1 MAEAYRVVI
10 VEDDA
15 DVAFYTKTVLEKRA
29 GCVAITVADP
39 FLARAAIAEFAPDV
53 VVTDIEMPGMTGLE
67 LIQQIR
73 ADRPELPIIVM
84 TAHIS
89 VDYAVGA
96 LQAQADEFLLK
107 PIGASDLVTAVTRL
121 ASEGRLTQ
129 ATDRPRRHILAIG
142 AYPDDVEIGVGGILA
157 GHRADGD
164 TVTILTLARTRSDD
178 EITDSQH
185 ESLASAELL
194 GARLFLEDLQG
205 SDILAGDAAVGII
218 ERVVREINPTT
229 VYTHS
234 PHDSDPVHRAVFEA
248 ASTAART
255 VSGFASFQS
264 PSSTIDFRPSKFV
277 SIDGHTDAKLALLA
291 CFSSQA
297 SHRDYLDSEA
307 VLANARYWARYGEGA
322 TVEPLEVVREAA
334 DESTSGLA
342 ATDAAR
348 P

>member
-29 GCVAITVADP
+29 GCVAVTVADP
-39 FLARAAIAEFAPDV
+39 FLARGVIAEFAPDV

-73 ADRPELPIIVM
+73 ADKPELPIIVM

-107 PIGASDLVTAVTRL
+107 PIGASDLVSAVTRL
-121 ASEGRLTQ
+121 ASEGRLTE
-129 ATDRPRRHILAIG
+129 ATERPRRHILAIG

-157 GHRADGD
+157 AHRADGD
-164 TVTILTLARTRSDD
+164 TVTILTLARTRDD
-178 EITDSQH
+178 DQITDSQH
-185 ESLASAELL
+185 ESLAAAELL
-194 GARLFLEDLQG
+194 GARLFLEDLRG
-205 SDILAGDAAVGII
+205 SDILNGAAVEII
-218 ERVVREINPTT
+218 ESVIREVSPTT

-234 PHDSDPVHRAVFEA
+234 VNDSDPVHRAVFEA
-248 ASTAART
+248 ATVAAHT
-255 VSGFASFQS
+255 VPGFASFQS
-264 PSSTIDFRPSKFV
+264 PSATIDFRPSKFV
-277 SIDGHTDAKLALLA
+277 SIDGHTETKLALLA
-291 CFSSQA
+291 NYASQTD
-297 SHRDYLDSEA
+297 HRDYLEA
-307 VLANARYWARYGEGA
+307 ESVLANARYWARYGDGA
-322 TVEPLEVVREAA
+322 TVEPLEVIREQS
-334 DESTSGLA
+334 DESTSGLTA
-342 ATDAAR
+342 SDTAR